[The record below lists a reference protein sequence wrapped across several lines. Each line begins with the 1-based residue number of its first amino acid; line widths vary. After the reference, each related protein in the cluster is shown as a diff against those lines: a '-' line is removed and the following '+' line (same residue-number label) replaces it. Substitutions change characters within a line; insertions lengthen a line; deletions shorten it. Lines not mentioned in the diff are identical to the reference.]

1 MKYVKIAVG
10 LLCVM
15 AVGLYAYSEIS
26 ENEIAK
32 VESAEQKTEQ
42 TTIPLKVGAERMEVY
57 LPLLQ
62 GKNVGVV
69 GNQTSVVKQTHLVDT
84 LIKRGVSVKKIFTP
98 EHGFR
103 GTADAGAS
111 VNNGV
116 DEVTGLPLISLY
128 GKHKKPTPDDFQ
140 GIDVIVFDIQDVG
153 ARFYTYISTMHYVME
168 ACAENNVPC
177 IVLDRPNP
185 NGFYVDGPVLKLAN
199 QSFVGMHPVPI
210 VHGMTIGEYAQMING
225 EKWLANDV
233 KCDLKVIPCE
243 GYDHTVKYKIPIP
256 PSPNLPNMQ
265 AIYLYP
271 TLCLFEGTVMSV
283 GRGTDF
289 PFQVVGHP
297 QYKDSTFFF
306 RPESRTGASS
316 PLYENKKCYGKDFR
330 TYDVSKIHS
339 LDISIWKEMYKQY
352 GGNEL
357 FFNRFFIKLAG
368 TPDLQRSIEL
378 GLSEE
383 KIRESWKQDLDLF
396 RQIRQ
401 KYLLYKDF

>member
-1 MKYVKIAVG
+1 MKYIKIALG

-15 AVGLYAYSEIS
+15 AVGLYAYSEIAGNEIT
-26 ENEIAK
+26 ENE
-32 VESAEQKTEQ
+32 SSEQKIEQ
-42 TTIPLKVGAERMEVY
+42 TKAPLQVGAERMDAY

-62 GKNVGVV
+62 GKNVGIV
-69 GNQTSVVKQTHLVDT
+69 GNQTSVVKRTHLVDT
-84 LIKRGVSVKKIFTP
+84 LLKRGISVKKIFTP

-116 DEVTGLPLISLY
+116 DDVTGIPLISLY
-128 GKHKKPTPDDFQ
+128 GKHKKPTPEDFQ
-140 GIDVIVFDIQDVG
+140 GIDVVVFDIQDVG

-168 ACAENNVPC
+168 ACAENHVPC

-185 NGFYVDGPVLKLAN
+185 NGFYVDGPVLKPAN

-225 EKWLANDV
+225 EKWLANGV

-271 TLCLFEGTVMSV
+271 TLCMFEGTVMSV

-297 QYKDSTFFF
+297 QYKDSSFYFV
-306 RPESRTGASS
+306 PESRTGASS
-316 PLYENKKCYGKDFR
+316 PLYEFKKCYGKDFR
-330 TYDVSKIHS
+330 TYDVSSIHS
-339 LDISIWKEMYKQY
+339 LDISIWKEIYKQY

-368 TPDLQRSIEL
+368 SPDLQRSLEL
-378 GLSEE
+378 NVSEE
-383 KIRESWKQDLDLF
+383 KIRESWREDLEAF
-396 RQIRQ
+396 RQVRQ
-401 KYLLYKDF
+401 KYLLYEDF

>member
-1 MKYVKIAVG
+1 MKYIKIALG

-15 AVGLYAYSEIS
+15 AVGLYAYSEIAGNEIT
-26 ENEIAK
+26 ENE
-32 VESAEQKTEQ
+32 SSEQKIEQ
-42 TTIPLKVGAERMEVY
+42 TKAPLQVGAERMDAY

-62 GKNVGVV
+62 GKNVGIV
-69 GNQTSVVKQTHLVDT
+69 GNQTSVVKRTHLVDT
-84 LIKRGVSVKKIFTP
+84 LLKRGISVKKIFTP

-116 DEVTGLPLISLY
+116 DDVTGLPLISLY
-128 GKHKKPTPDDFQ
+128 GKHKKPTSEDFQ
-140 GIDVIVFDIQDVG
+140 GIDVVVFDIQDVG

-185 NGFYVDGPVLKLAN
+185 NGFYVDGPVLKPAN

-243 GYDHTVKYKIPIP
+243 GYDHTIKYKIPIP

-271 TLCLFEGTVMSV
+271 TLCMFEGTVMSV

-297 QYKDSTFFF
+297 QYKDSSFYFV
-306 RPESRTGASS
+306 PESRTGASS
-316 PLYENKKCYGKDFR
+316 PLYEFKKCYGKDFR
-330 TYDVSKIHS
+330 TYDVSSIRL
-339 LDISIWKEMYKQY
+339 LDISIWKEIYKQY

-368 TPDLQRSIEL
+368 TPDLQRSLEL
-378 GLSEE
+378 NVSEE
-383 KIRESWKQDLDLF
+383 KIRESWREDLEAF
-396 RQIRQ
+396 RQVRQ

>member
-1 MKYVKIAVG
+1 
-10 LLCVM
+10 
-15 AVGLYAYSEIS
+15 
-26 ENEIAK
+26 
-32 VESAEQKTEQ
+32 
-42 TTIPLKVGAERMEVY
+42 
-57 LPLLQ
+57 
-62 GKNVGVV
+62 
-69 GNQTSVVKQTHLVDT
+69 
-84 LIKRGVSVKKIFTP
+84 
-98 EHGFR
+98 
-103 GTADAGAS
+103 
-111 VNNGV
+111 
-116 DEVTGLPLISLY
+116 
-128 GKHKKPTPDDFQ
+128 
-140 GIDVIVFDIQDVG
+140 
-153 ARFYTYISTMHYVME
+153 
-168 ACAENNVPC
+168 
-177 IVLDRPNP
+177 
-185 NGFYVDGPVLKLAN
+185 
-199 QSFVGMHPVPI
+199 
-210 VHGMTIGEYAQMING
+210 MING

-297 QYKDSTFFF
+297 QYKDSSFFF

-330 TYDVSKIHS
+330 TYDVSSIHS

-383 KIRESWKQDLDLF
+383 KIRESWKQDLDMF

>member
-1 MKYVKIAVG
+1 MKYIKIALG

-15 AVGLYAYSEIS
+15 AVGLYAYSEIAGNEIT
-26 ENEIAK
+26 ENE
-32 VESAEQKTEQ
+32 SSEQKIEQ
-42 TTIPLKVGAERMEVY
+42 TKAPLQVGAERMDAY

-62 GKNVGVV
+62 GKNVGIV
-69 GNQTSVVKQTHLVDT
+69 GNQTSVVKRTHLVDT
-84 LIKRGVSVKKIFTP
+84 LLKRGISVKKIFTP

-116 DEVTGLPLISLY
+116 DDVTGIPLVSLY
-128 GKHKKPTPDDFQ
+128 GKHKKPTPEDYQ
-140 GIDVIVFDIQDVG
+140 GIDVVVFDIQDVG

-185 NGFYVDGPVLKLAN
+185 NGFYVDGPVLKPAN

-271 TLCLFEGTVMSV
+271 TLCMFEGTVMSV

-297 QYKDSTFFF
+297 QYKDSSFYFV
-306 RPESRTGASS
+306 PESRTGASS
-316 PLYENKKCYGKDFR
+316 PLYEFKKCYGKDFR
-330 TYDVSKIHS
+330 TYDVSSIRS
-339 LDISIWKEMYKQY
+339 LDISIWKEIYKQY

-368 TPDLQRSIEL
+368 TPDLQRSLEL
-378 GLSEE
+378 NVSEE
-383 KIRESWKQDLDLF
+383 KIRESWREDLEAF
-396 RQIRQ
+396 RQVRQ

>member
-32 VESAEQKTEQ
+32 VESAVQKTEQ

-140 GIDVIVFDIQDVG
+140 GI
-153 ARFYTYISTMHYVME
+153 
-168 ACAENNVPC
+168 
-177 IVLDRPNP
+177 
-185 NGFYVDGPVLKLAN
+185 K
-199 QSFVGMHPVPI
+199 
-210 VHGMTIGEYAQMING
+210 
-225 EKWLANDV
+225 
-233 KCDLKVIPCE
+233 
-243 GYDHTVKYKIPIP
+243 
-256 PSPNLPNMQ
+256 
-265 AIYLYP
+265 
-271 TLCLFEGTVMSV
+271 SV
-283 GRGTDF
+283 
-289 PFQVVGHP
+289 
-297 QYKDSTFFF
+297 
-306 RPESRTGASS
+306 A
-316 PLYENKKCYGKDFR
+316 
-330 TYDVSKIHS
+330 
-339 LDISIWKEMYKQY
+339 
-352 GGNEL
+352 
-357 FFNRFFIKLAG
+357 
-368 TPDLQRSIEL
+368 
-378 GLSEE
+378 
-383 KIRESWKQDLDLF
+383 
-396 RQIRQ
+396 
-401 KYLLYKDF
+401 

>member
-1 MKYVKIAVG
+1 MKYIKIALG

-26 ENEIAK
+26 GNEITK
-32 VESAEQKTEQ
+32 NESSEQKIEQ
-42 TTIPLKVGAERMEVY
+42 AKAPLQVGAERMDAY

-62 GKNVGVV
+62 GKNVGIV
-69 GNQTSVVKQTHLVDT
+69 GNQTSVVKHTHLVDT
-84 LIKRGVSVKKIFTP
+84 LLKRGISVKKIFTP

-116 DEVTGLPLISLY
+116 DDVTGLPLISLY
-128 GKHKKPTPDDFQ
+128 GKHKKPTPEDFQ
-140 GIDVIVFDIQDVG
+140 GIDVVVFDIQDVG

-225 EKWLANDV
+225 EKWLANGV

-271 TLCLFEGTVMSV
+271 TLCMFEGTVMSV

-297 QYKDSTFFF
+297 QYKDSSFYFV
-306 RPESRTGASS
+306 PESRTGASS
-316 PLYENKKCYGKDFR
+316 PLYEYKKCYGKDFR
-330 TYDVSKIHS
+330 TYDVSSIHS
-339 LDISIWKEMYKQY
+339 LDISIWKEIYKQY

-368 TPDLQRSIEL
+368 SPDLQRSLEL
-378 GLSEE
+378 NVSEE
-383 KIRESWKQDLDLF
+383 KIRESWREDLEAF
-396 RQIRQ
+396 RQVRQ
-401 KYLLYKDF
+401 KYLLYEDF

>member
-1 MKYVKIAVG
+1 MKHIKIALG

-15 AVGLYAYSEIS
+15 AVGLYAYSEIAGNKIT
-26 ENEIAK
+26 ENE
-32 VESAEQKTEQ
+32 SSEQKIEQ
-42 TTIPLKVGAERMEVY
+42 TKAPLQVGAERMDAY

-62 GKNVGVV
+62 GKNVGIV
-69 GNQTSVVKQTHLVDT
+69 GNQTSVVKHTHLVDT
-84 LIKRGVSVKKIFTP
+84 LLKRGISVKKIFTP

-116 DEVTGLPLISLY
+116 DDVTGLPLISLY
-128 GKHKKPTPDDFQ
+128 GKHKKPTSEDFQ
-140 GIDVIVFDIQDVG
+140 GIDVVVFDIQDVG

-168 ACAENNVPC
+168 ACAENHVPC

-185 NGFYVDGPVLKLAN
+185 NGFYVDGPVLKPAN

-225 EKWLANDV
+225 EKWLANGV

-271 TLCLFEGTVMSV
+271 TLCMFEGTVMSV

-297 QYKDSTFFF
+297 QYKDSSFYFV
-306 RPESRTGASS
+306 PESRTGASS
-316 PLYENKKCYGKDFR
+316 PLYEYKKCYGKDFR
-330 TYDVSKIHS
+330 TYDVASIHS
-339 LDISIWKEMYKQY
+339 LDISIWKEIYKQY

-368 TPDLQRSIEL
+368 SPDLQRSLEL
-378 GLSEE
+378 NVSEE
-383 KIRESWKQDLDLF
+383 KIRESWREDLEAF
-396 RQIRQ
+396 RQVRQ
-401 KYLLYKDF
+401 KYLLYEDF